1 MSNFY
6 ARNGQFWIDD
16 QPQFVHAAEFHYF
29 RTPREEWRQRLGLL
43 LDAGFNTVALYIPWL
58 WHETEEGVTDV
69 DGHSHPMRDLAGFLD
84 LATEMGFWLIPRPG
98 PYIMAETI
106 NEGIPPWVFDKYPQV
121 ALINQREEPQNIV
134 SYLHPDFLAA
144 VKNWYEAVFAV
155 LTPRQI
161 THGGKSIMI
170 QLDNEMG
177 MPHWVRNIFDI
188 NPDTLTRFA
197 AYLLNQYGSQLSD
210 RYPTDDLPAFLRES
224 LIYPSASDGAEIVE
238 DYRRFYRDYLYQYM
252 DFLWQTA
259 RSNGMEVLPV
269 VNVHGFTNHRGGRTF
284 PIGLSQ
290 LIKVIEM
297 PDMITATDVYPLH
310 IGEDNIHQLILSN
323 EMTKAVQN
331 PNQALFSIEFQS
343 GGNND
348 FSGTQSSLYDLHSRL
363 CISQGMR
370 AINHYLFTA
379 GTNDPI
385 LSPIKRH
392 DWGPPI
398 RNDGTVRRHY
408 PRYGRLSKVLNSYG
422 EALILAQ
429 PQTVT
434 TIGYLLDDF
443 MTEVNTEATQQATA
457 IIDYLRDVVLF
468 DFIGRGLTLTHRPY
482 EVVELS
488 LAELDVAKTPTLWMM
503 INRVCPAT
511 VQEKL
516 LQYVYDGGNLIL
528 VGRICEVDVDGTPS
542 SILRDA
548 LGIEAIKSDLPLV
561 YTDIQIFNY
570 PDVPVAFVESYQG
583 NFDEGFANRPNGE
596 VVGFVKSLGE
606 GSGRVMML
614 GAALPANT
622 LEDIDLV
629 HQMALKMG
637 CPPLF
642 ELSDWADVRLS
653 RGERGNFLYINNY
666 QDDPI
671 STTVAYEGEMLFG
684 GNPINLP
691 ARRGLILPLEWMLN
705 NEVMVHYATGEVTNI
720 SMDEQGITLIVEP
733 PDFIAE
739 LTVTG
744 YHCDDGTVIDDSNGK
759 RRVRIQGKNGQI
771 QLAKDG

>member
-43 LDAGFNTVALYIPWL
+43 LDAGFNTLAMYIPWL

-69 DGHSHPMRDLAGFLD
+69 DGHSHPLRDLAGFLD

-98 PYIMAETI
+98 PYIMADTI
-106 NEGIPPWVFDKYPQV
+106 NEGIPPWVFDRYPQV
-121 ALINQREEPQNIV
+121 AFINQREEPQNIV

-144 VKNWYEAVFAV
+144 VANWYTAVFTV

-161 THGGKSIMI
+161 THGGKIIMV

-197 AYLLNQYGSQLSD
+197 AYFVNTYGTQLSD
-210 RYPTDDLPAFLRES
+210 RYPTDDLPAFLREK
-224 LIYPSASDGAEIVE
+224 LVRPLESDGAEIVA

-252 DFLWQTA
+252 DFLWKTA
-259 RSNGMEVLPV
+259 RANGMEVLPV

-297 PDMITATDVYPLH
+297 PDMITATDVYPIH
-310 IGEDNIHQLILSN
+310 IGEGNIHQLILSN

-331 PNQALFSIEFQS
+331 PDQALFSIEFQS

-408 PRYGRLSKVLNSYG
+408 PRYGRLSNVLNSYG
-422 EALILAQ
+422 AALILAQ

-434 TIGYLLDDF
+434 TIGYLLDDY
-443 MTEVNTEATQQATA
+443 MNEVNTEATKQASA
-457 IIDYLRDVVLF
+457 VIDYLRDVVQF
-468 DFIGRGLTLTHRPY
+468 DFIARGLTLTHRPY
-482 EVVELS
+482 DVMELS
-488 LAELDVAKTPTLWMM
+488 RATLDVTNTPVLWMM
-503 INRVCPAT
+503 MNRVCPAA

-516 LQYVYDGGNLIL
+516 MRYVHEGGTL
-528 VGRICEVDVDGTPS
+528 VLAGRMCETDDDGTPS

-548 LGIEAIKSDLPLV
+548 LGIEEVTSDPPLV
-561 YTDIQIFNY
+561 YTDIQIFND

-583 NFDEGFANRPNGE
+583 SFDEVFATRPNGE
-596 VVGFVKSLGE
+596 VVGFVKSLGK
-606 GSGRVMML
+606 GKVMML

-622 LEDIDLV
+622 FEDIDLV
-629 HQMALKMG
+629 NQMALKAG
-637 CPPLF
+637 CQPLF
-642 ELSDWADVRLS
+642 ELSDWADVRIS
-653 RGERGNFLYINNY
+653 RAEEGDFLFINNY

-671 STTVAYEGEMLFG
+671 STTIACDGVLHFG
-684 GNPINLP
+684 GNPVNLP
-691 ARRGLILPLEWMLN
+691 ARRGLILPLEWRLN
-705 NEVMVHYATGEVTNI
+705 DDVLLHYATGEVTEVVT
-720 SMDEQGITLIVEP
+720 DENGLTLKLDP
-733 PDFIAE
+733 PEFVAE
-739 LTVTG
+739 LTLNG
-744 YHCDDGTVIDDSNGK
+744 YVCEQGSLIEDMRGK
-759 RRVRIQGKNGQI
+759 GRVQVHGKEGRIELRKQ
-771 QLAKDG
+771 D